1 MVRNKIF
8 ASLSQYF
15 FGLAGTFLLVNLV
28 TFLIIDRTRP
38 GLYELALFGMGVG
51 SLVIGYY
58 IGRGEIRPRDPDLE
72 TYQAVMLL
80 IASILAMVASV
91 IMLFVRA
98 SG

>member
-15 FGLAGTFLLVNLV
+15 FGLAGTFLLINLV
-28 TFLIIDRTRP
+28 TFLVIKKTPP
-38 GLYELALFGMGVG
+38 GLYELALFGMG
-51 SLVIGYY
+51 IGFMS
-58 IGRGEIRPRDPDLE
+58 IGFAIARGKLRPPDPDLE

-80 IASILAMVASV
+80 IASILAAVASV

-98 SG
+98 GG